1 MESQEAEMEKVLFY
15 SFFIFAT
22 FFELFFQVQF
32 LFGPQEMEV
41 DTKITV
47 IAMGMQPQF
56 IPLRSVV
63 PQNPDIYPGILKHV
77 QQPWLQPTGGYFWQ
91 NRVIWRFSH
100 SR

>member
-22 FFELFFQVQF
+22 FFELFFFQVQF

-77 QQPWLQPTGGYFWQ
+77 QQPWLQPTG
-91 NRVIWRFSH
+91 
-100 SR
+100 